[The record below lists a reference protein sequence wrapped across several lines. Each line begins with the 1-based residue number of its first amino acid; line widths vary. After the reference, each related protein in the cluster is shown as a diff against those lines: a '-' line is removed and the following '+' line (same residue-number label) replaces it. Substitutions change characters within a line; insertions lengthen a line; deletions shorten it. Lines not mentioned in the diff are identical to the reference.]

1 MIAAEELLGKLPNQ
15 LPQLGEITSERVD
28 DRDYLSSIAF
38 GISLVVVDGHVAAV
52 FIYGG
57 EKDGFARFPFRVP
70 LGLTFDMSRDV
81 VRSHLGSPEESSEAG
96 RVLVLGWK
104 PAWDN
109 FVRDGFKLHVEY
121 SEDLTSVQMFTVLP
135 IS

>member
-15 LPQLGEITSERVD
+15 LPQLGEITYERLD

-52 FIYGG
+52 FLYGG
-57 EKDGFARFPFRVP
+57 GKEGFARFPFRVP
-70 LGLTFDMSRDV
+70 LDLTFDMSREV
-81 VRSHLGSPEESSEAG
+81 VRSRLGSPEESAEAG
-96 RVLVLGWK
+96 QMPVLGWK
-104 PAWDN
+104 PAWDR
-109 FVRDGFKLHVEY
+109 FVRDGFELHAEY

-135 IS
+135 I